1 MVLIGMLK
9 WWYSDGWL
17 GQLSRSSLSL
27 RKTADTFSIG
37 LLIRTLFAP
46 FHQISANETQRE
58 AGGKMNMLLDKLISR
73 TIGFIA
79 RTFTILAG
87 IIALTL
93 KAVLGL
99 LQIALWPLMPVMP
112 VVGLILM
119 STVGAPW
126 KLI

>member
-1 MVLIGMLK
+1 
-9 WWYSDGWL
+9 
-17 GQLSRSSLSL
+17 
-27 RKTADTFSIG
+27 
-37 LLIRTLFAP
+37 
-46 FHQISANETQRE
+46 
-58 AGGKMNMLLDKLISR
+58 MLLDKLISR

>member
-46 FHQISANETQRE
+46 FHQISANENQRE

>member
-1 MVLIGMLK
+1 
-9 WWYSDGWL
+9 
-17 GQLSRSSLSL
+17 
-27 RKTADTFSIG
+27 
-37 LLIRTLFAP
+37 
-46 FHQISANETQRE
+46 
-58 AGGKMNMLLDKLISR
+58 MNMLLDKLISR

-126 KLI
+126 KLIYITIPSVAVERVLVSILANGLAYYR